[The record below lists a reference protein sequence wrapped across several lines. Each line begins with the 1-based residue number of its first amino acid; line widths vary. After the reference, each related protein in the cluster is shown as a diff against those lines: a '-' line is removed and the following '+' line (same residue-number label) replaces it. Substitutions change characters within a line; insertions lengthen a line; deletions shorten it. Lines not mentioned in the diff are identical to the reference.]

1 MWSRFS
7 ASSSVISSDLLRVR
21 FMYISKVCR
30 VPRIILLFRSL
41 ILMTLLI
48 QPSNILT
55 ISEDNHSPQNY
66 VDLSWISSTSF
77 TLSSSSG
84 SWLEIGS
91 KYSNFQIFSLFF
103 IVEALFMSGGLFN
116 FASARLWCNRHK
128 LKPRVEWLSYSYTLY
143 TCTQFLV
150 LEFQSTSFLNFWH
163 NIIHCWLSALRKV
176 PREFSQKGLEKIIP
190 SHKS

>member
-66 VDLSWISSTSF
+66 ADLSWISSTSF

-128 LKPRVEWLSYSYTLY
+128 LKSRVEWLSYSYTVHMHPISGSWVSVNKLSKLL
-143 TCTQFLV
+143 TQYNPL
-150 LEFQSTSFLNFWH
+150 LIISSEKST
-163 NIIHCWLSALRKV
+163 
-176 PREFSQKGLEKIIP
+176 KGV
-190 SHKS
+190 